1 MLDRQA
7 LDAIGAAIWR
17 VCDVLR
23 GTYDLGESKNLVVAV
38 LLLKYVS
45 DAAQYRPSSP
55 GELGARIHYTVPEGA
70 SFNELLAVR
79 HDGHSGLRINNALRA
94 IEASNIVLQGIFQG
108 IDFDATRLGSAEQR
122 ERLLRALLEAFTAPA
137 LSFGGPPNNAAAA
150 AAAACDALIGYVAAS
165 GGRWA
170 AESFTPP
177 EISRLIARLLQPMK
191 GDAVGD
197 PCCGSGSMLVAC
209 SQAAREA
216 SGGQGCLLYG
226 QEVNGSTWA
235 LAKMNMILH
244 SEDRHQL
251 EWGDT
256 LRNPRLLAADGSLR
270 KFDIVVSS
278 PPFSL
283 RDWGHEAA
291 DQDVHRRYWR
301 GVPPRAAGDY
311 AFISH
316 MVETLKPGVGR
327 MAVVVSHGVLFRGGA
342 ERAIREQLIK
352 ENLIDAVIALP
363 VKMFAHTGIPVA
375 ILVLRKHKTD
385 HDVLFID
392 ASRSF
397 QPGKIQNALRQTDLE
412 LIEKTSRARHHVH
425 RYAQL
430 VPQVEIAASDY
441 NLAVA
446 RYVDAT
452 EDEAGIDP
460 VALRAERDIL
470 KTEMAGLE
478 AKLTALLREL
488 GHG

>member
-7 LDAIGAAIWR
+7 RDAISAAIWR

-23 GTYDLGESKNLVVAV
+23 GAYDLGESKNLVVAM

-45 DAAQYRPSSP
+45 DLAQRRPFSLH
-55 GELGARIHYTVPEGA
+55 ELGERIHYTVPEGA
-70 SFNELLAVR
+70 SFDELLAAR
-79 HDGHSGLRINNALRA
+79 HEGDSGLRINNALRA
-94 IEASNIVLQGIFQG
+94 IEASNISLRGTFQG

-122 ERLLRALLEAFTAPA
+122 ERLLGALLEAFTTPA
-137 LSFGGPPNNAAAA
+137 LSFGGPPDNAAAA
-150 AAAACDALIGYVAAS
+150 AAAACDALIEYVAAS

-170 AESFTPP
+170 AESFTPS
-177 EISRLIARLLQPMK
+177 EISQLIARLMQPVG
-191 GDAVGD
+191 GDTVGD
-197 PCCGSGSMLVAC
+197 PCCGSGSMLVTC
-209 SQAAREA
+209 SQVARET
-216 SGGQGCLLYG
+216 SNGQGCVLYG

-244 SEDRHQL
+244 SENRHQL

-283 RDWGHEAA
+283 RDWGHETAE
-291 DQDVHRRYWR
+291 QDIHQRYWR
-301 GVPPRAAGDY
+301 GIPPRTAGDY

-316 MVETLKPGVGR
+316 MVQTLKPGIGR

-342 ERAIREQLIK
+342 ERPIREHLIK
-352 ENLIDAVIALP
+352 ENLIDTVIALP
-363 VKMFAHTGIPVA
+363 VKMFTHTGIPVA

-385 HDVLFID
+385 DNVLFID

-397 QPGKIQNALRQTDLE
+397 QPGKIQNVLRQTDLD
-412 LIEKTSRARHHVH
+412 LIEKTSRTRQHVH

-430 VPQVEIAASDY
+430 VPQAEIAASDY
-441 NLAVA
+441 NLTVA

-452 EDEAGIDP
+452 EDDAGIDLA
-460 VALRAERDIL
+460 ALRAERDVL
-470 KTEMAGLE
+470 KAEMANLE
-478 AKLTALLREL
+478 AKLASLLQEI
-488 GHG
+488 GHV